1 MRWRFILRTIG
12 VLIFFFGLTMIF
24 PLTVGFYYR
33 DQSLIALLLSMGIT
47 VIAGLIL
54 YLIFRKAQAEVISQR
69 EGMAIVAVGWAAVGL
84 FGALPFYLGDGCF
97 TFVDAF
103 FESVSGFTTT
113 GSSILTNIEAVSKG
127 ILFWRSFIQWL
138 GGMGII
144 VFTIAVLPLL
154 GIGGMQLFK
163 AEVPG
168 PVAERLTPRI
178 RQTAKLL
185 WAVYF
190 LLTVLE
196 AIALKFAGMSF
207 FDAVCHSF
215 ATMLTGG
222 FSTNNASVGGYNSPA
237 IEWIIIVF
245 MFLAGA
251 NFSLHYLA
259 LTGRVKVYAKDE
271 EFRFYVSI
279 ILACTVLIAAAL
291 FAVDYYPTR
300 MEAVRQSTFQV
311 VSIITTTGFGT
322 ADYLQWP
329 PLSHALLLI
338 LMAIGGCAGS
348 TGGGIKV
355 MRVFILLRHAK
366 YEMKKMLHPRA
377 VYTLWFNDRALS
389 PALLTNVLGFFL
401 LFMLVYVSGVVIL
414 TMGGR
419 DLLTSVGATAATLGN
434 IGPGLGDVGPAS
446 NYSDLFDWEK
456 WLLVM
461 FMLIG
466 RLEIFTVLVLFLPE
480 AWRRS

>member
-1 MRWRFILRTIG
+1 MNYRS
-12 VLIFFFGLTMIF
+12 VLKVLAFLLLVTAACLLLPAAVSALYGDADWPHFLASAGL
-24 PLTVGFYYR
+24 G
-33 DQSLIALLLSMGIT
+33 ALLGGSLLL
-47 VIAGLIL
+47 VVKNAPDL
-54 YLIFRKAQAEVISQR
+54 RVR
-69 EGMAIVAVGWAAVGL
+69 EGFAVVAFGWVVVGL
-84 FGALPFYLGDGCF
+84 LGAMPYWLSGQIPSF
-97 TFVDAF
+97 TDAA
-103 FESVSGFTTT
+103 FESISGFTTT
-113 GSSILTNIEAVSKG
+113 GASILTDIESRSHG
-127 ILFWRSFIQWL
+127 TLFWRALTHWL
-138 GGMGII
+138 GGMGIVLLALAI
-144 VFTIAVLPLL
+144 LPLM
-154 GIGGMQLFK
+154 GVGGMQLFR

-215 ATMLTGG
+215 ATMATGG

>member
-1 MRWRFILRTIG
+1 MKVLAFLVLVTAACLLLPALVSALYGDADWPWFLASAGLGALVGGLVLLLVRDAPDLRVREG
-12 VLIFFFGLTMIF
+12 FAV
-24 PLTVGFYYR
+24 VGF
-33 DQSLIALLLSMGIT
+33 
-47 VIAGLIL
+47 
-54 YLIFRKAQAEVISQR
+54 
-69 EGMAIVAVGWAAVGL
+69 GWLVVGL
-84 FGALPFYLGDGCF
+84 LGALPYWLSGQIPSFI
-97 TFVDAF
+97 DAV

-113 GSSILTNIEAVSKG
+113 GASILVDIESRTHGV
-127 ILFWRSFIQWL
+127 LFWRALTHWL
-138 GGMGII
+138 GGMGIVLLALAI
-144 VFTIAVLPLL
+144 LPLL
-154 GIGGMQLFK
+154 GVGGMQLFR

-190 LLTVLE
+190 LLTALE
-196 AIALKFAGMSF
+196 IIALMIAGMGP
-207 FDAVCHSF
+207 FDAICHSF
-215 ATMLTGG
+215 ATMATGG
-222 FSTNNASVGGYNSPA
+222 FSNHNHSVGGYTSPA

-271 EFRFYVSI
+271 EFRFYGSI
-279 ILACTVLIAAAL
+279 VLVCTALIAATL
-291 FAVDYYPTR
+291 WHIGFYPT
-300 MEAVRQSTFQV
+300 AAQTVRHTLFQV

-322 ADYLQWP
+322 ADYLKWP
-329 PLSHALLLI
+329 PVAHAVLLI
-338 LMAIGGCAGS
+338 LMAVGGCAGS

-366 YEMKKMLHPRA
+366 YELKKMLHPRA

-401 LFMLVYVSGVVIL
+401 LYMLVYLTGVVIL
-414 TMGGR
+414 TLGGL
-419 DLLTSVGATAATLGN
+419 DLVTSVGATAATLGN
-434 IGPGLGDVGPAS
+434 IGPGLGLVGPAS
-446 NYSDLFDWEK
+446 NYSTLLGWEK
-456 WLLVM
+456 LLLVF
-461 FMLIG
+461 FMLVG